1 MSTYLIVNLAAVALP
16 LALSFDRR
24 VAFYKKWPAV
34 FPAVAVVAA
43 AYLVWDVI
51 VTARG
56 DWSFNEAHFGGAKVW
71 GLPVEELLFFV
82 TVPYACLFIY
92 EVVRAYLPERAVAFP
107 RLLAV
112 GLAAVAVALA
122 LVFRERDYTFL
133 VFLSVAV
140 FFVLGA
146 VAFPGLLRSLHF
158 WLYLAIS
165 YVPFFAVNGV
175 LTGIP
180 VVIYNPA
187 ENLGIRVISI
197 PLEDFFYSLSLL
209 GLCGMAYAAFARIIP
224 SRK

>member
-1 MSTYLIVNLAAVALP
+1 VSTYLIVNLAAVALP

-24 VAFYKKWPAV
+24 VAFYKKWTAV

-56 DWSFNEAHFGGAKVW
+56 DWSFNEAHFGGRKVF
-71 GLPVEELLFFV
+71 GLPIEELLFFV

-92 EVVRAYLPERAVAFP
+92 EVVRAYFPERAVPFP
-107 RLLAV
+107 RLLAF
-112 GLAAVAVALA
+112 GLAAAFVVLA
-122 LVFRERDYTFL
+122 IAFRQRDYTFL

-140 FFVLGA
+140 FFLVGA
-146 VAFPGLLRSLHF
+146 LFFPGLLRSLHF

-165 YVPFFAVNGV
+165 YVPFFVVNGV

-180 VVIYNPA
+180 VVLYNPA
-187 ENLGIRVISI
+187 ENLGIRIISI

-209 GLCGMAYAAFARIIP
+209 GLCGMAYVAFRRIIP
-224 SRK
+224 TRK